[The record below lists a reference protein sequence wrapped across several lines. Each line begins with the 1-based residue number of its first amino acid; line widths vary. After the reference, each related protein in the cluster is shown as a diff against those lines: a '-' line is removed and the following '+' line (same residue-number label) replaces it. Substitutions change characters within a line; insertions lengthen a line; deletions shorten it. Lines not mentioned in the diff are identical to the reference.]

1 MQCAKVQRLHKCCPS
16 PKTVY
21 SCCAD
26 VNLCEEN
33 ECPKLHKYLHPCESV
48 RKCVFHVVIDGTAFM
63 PPLNSEQKF
72 WSILRVCLPLYGR
85 NSVFLE
91 NSKEHCLYSLCYK
104 RVPTV
109 YGNWGTCRK
118 ITNFLL

>member
-16 PKTVY
+16 PKKVY

-63 PPLNSEQKF
+63 PLFEL
-72 WSILRVCLPLYGR
+72 WAEILEYPEGLSAFVWQELC
-85 NSVFLE
+85 FL
-91 NSKEHCLYSLCYK
+91 
-104 RVPTV
+104 
-109 YGNWGTCRK
+109 RK
-118 ITNFLL
+118 